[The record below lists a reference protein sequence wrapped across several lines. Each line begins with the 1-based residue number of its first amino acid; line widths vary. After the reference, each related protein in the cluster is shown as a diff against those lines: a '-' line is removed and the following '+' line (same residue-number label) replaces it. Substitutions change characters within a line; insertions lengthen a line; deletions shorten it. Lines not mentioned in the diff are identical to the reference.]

1 MESVSAVMG
10 QNEGCNLDKQT
21 PTASLE
27 SPINLTCRFLE
38 EVRVHGEHTAPCS
51 LTQLVHVKPGPSLC
65 EETEL

>member
-38 EVRVHGEHTAPCS
+38 EVREHTAPCS

>member
-1 MESVSAVMG
+1 MG
-10 QNEGCNLDKQT
+10 ENEGCTLDKQT
-21 PTASLE
+21 PMASLE